1 MTTPTDDP
9 TVGELSEGAIL
20 RRILDRLG
28 PSRALV
34 GPGDDAAV
42 IAAPDGR
49 VVATV
54 DTLVHGP
61 DFRLAWSTGFDL
73 GWKAA
78 AVNLADVAAM
88 GARPTA
94 LLVALAMPDET
105 RLSFVERLAD
115 GLRAA
120 CDALAPGCAVEGGD
134 LTVSDTLTIA
144 VTALGVA
151 RRRAPRCCAAERA
164 PGIVVAVAGELGA
177 AARGLALLFDRFRDA
192 AGRPVAIDG
201 DSLTPA
207 ERVDL
212 AAQLRPSP
220 PLALGP
226 VAAAAGATAMM
237 DVSDGLV
244 LDASRLAAASG
255 VIDLPRLGRPRRR
268 PGVRLT
274 GGEDHALLA
283 TFPPR
288 RSLPEGFRA
297 IGRVETS
304 RRARRARRRA
314 PSRRRGRLGSLPR
327 LGLAHA
333 ADVVDRGR
341 TPTTALCRRSF
352 LSRACSSPGG
362 SCGCGRPRRALHDD
376 GRVRR
381 ERGDQQLE
389 RRR

>member
-1 MTTPTDDP
+1 VTAPTDDP
-9 TVGELSEGAIL
+9 TVAELSEGLIL

-28 PSRALV
+28 ASSALV

-42 IAAPDGR
+42 LAAPDGR
-49 VVATV
+49 IVATV

-61 DFRLAWSTGFDL
+61 DFRLAWSSAYDL

-94 LLVALAMPDET
+94 LLVALAMPDGT
-105 RLSFVERLAD
+105 RLSFVEGIAD

-120 CDALAPGCAVEGGD
+120 CDALAPGCVVEGGD

-144 VTALGVA
+144 VTALGVLDGAAPVLRSGA
-151 RRRAPRCCAAERA
+151 R
-164 PGIVVAVAGELGA
+164 PGDVVAVCGELGA
-177 AARGLALLFDRFRDA
+177 AGRGLALLFEQFRDA
-192 AGRPVAIDG
+192 AGEPVAIDG

-207 ERVDL
+207 EAVDL

-220 PLALGP
+220 PLHAGP

-255 VIDLPRLGRPRRR
+255 VTIALETAALGDDPRTALS
-268 PGVRLT
+268 

-283 TFPPR
+283 TFPAE
-288 RSLPEGFRA
+288 SALPQGFRA
-297 IGRVETS
+297 IGRVE
-304 RRARRARRRA
+304 REGEDAVLIDGRA
-314 PSRRRGRLGSLPR
+314 
-327 LGLAHA
+327 H
-333 ADVVDRGR
+333 
-341 TPTTALCRRSF
+341 
-352 LSRACSSPGG
+352 GG
-362 SCGCGRPRRALHDD
+362 SGGWDPYRDWDSHT
-376 GRVRR
+376 G
-381 ERGDQQLE
+381 
-389 RRR
+389 